1 MELNIN
7 GHISV
12 LLNEAVDYL
21 NVKSGKKYIDSTVGG
36 GGHLEAVLQRGG
48 LVLGLDQDPISLE
61 RAQKRLTTC
70 PGVDSSID
78 TFKTFTLLQGNFSHI
93 AELASKSGFEKVDG
107 ILFDLGFASFQI
119 DDASRGLSI
128 LGDGPLDMRLDPNLA
143 ITAKEIVNNFPEK
156 QLELLLKDFGDE
168 PKAYFIARDI
178 VRQRANKPF
187 ETTGD
192 LKNLIE
198 KVYGVA
204 RFGKT
209 HVATRTFQALRI
221 AVNGEYENLQSAL
234 TQSLSLL
241 NPGGRIVVISFHSGE
256 DRIVKNFFR
265 NWESLGLVKVLT
277 KKPIKPTDLEVKQN
291 PRARSALLR
300 AIEKA

>member
-1 MELNIN
+1 MRET

-21 NVKSGKKYIDSTVGG
+21 NVRKGKKYIDSTVGG

-48 LVLGLDQDPISLE
+48 VVLGLDQDPISLE
-61 RAQKRLTTC
+61 RARHRLTTC
-70 PGVDSSID
+70 PGADSNID

-93 AELASKSGFEKVDG
+93 GEIALKNGFEKVDG

-143 ITAKEIVNNFPEK
+143 VKAKEIVNNFPEK
-156 QLELLLKDFGDE
+156 QLEQLLKDFGDE
-168 PKAYFIARDI
+168 PKAYFIARAI
-178 VRQRANKPF
+178 VAQREIKPF
-187 ETTGD
+187 ETTAD

-198 KVYGVA
+198 KVYGTE
-204 RFGKT
+204 RLGKT

-221 AVNGEYENLQSAL
+221 TVNGEYENLQAAL
-234 TQSLSLL
+234 GQAIDLL
-241 NPGGRIVVISFHSGE
+241 NPGGRLVVISFHSGE
-256 DRIVKNFFR
+256 DRIVKNIFR
-265 NWESLGLVKVLT
+265 NWEQLEIVDILT
-277 KKPIKPTDLEVKQN
+277 KKPIKPTELEVNQN

-300 AIEKA
+300 ALEKI